1 MSNKPKLLRRFENV
15 MGLGLC
21 DGAGCDCAHR
31 CTLLLKSKR
40 DMLGS
45 TPRDPRLGV
54 EIEQDG
60 SILVM
65 CLSINSGVLKPRR
78 ANAKAKAK
86 RKTKKKGS
94 GSRS

>member
-40 DMLGS
+40 DMLGP
-45 TPRDPRLGV
+45 TPRDPRLDV
-54 EIEQDG
+54 EIETDG
-60 SILVM
+60 SLSVM
-65 CLSINSGVLKPRR
+65 CLTFERGVLKPKR
-78 ANAKAKAK
+78 AKAKAK
-86 RKTKKKGS
+86 RKARKRRA